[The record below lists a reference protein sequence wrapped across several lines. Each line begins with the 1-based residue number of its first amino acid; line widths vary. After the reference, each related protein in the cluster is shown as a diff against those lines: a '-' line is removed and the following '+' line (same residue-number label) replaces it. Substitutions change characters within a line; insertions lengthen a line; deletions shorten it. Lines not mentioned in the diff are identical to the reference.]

1 MRWQQY
7 QVMSSLADTIGLL
20 AESGGRARVVAGGT
34 DLMVQVERGRIVA
47 PLPLLLD
54 VSRLEELREITVED
68 GYLGI
73 GGATTMTE
81 LAESPLVRR
90 HAPALAEGAAAA
102 ASWQVRNVATVGGNV
117 MNASPAADTLPP
129 LAALGATAEMAGPA
143 GRRRVNVAD
152 LASGPGRT
160 QAGPDEVL
168 ARILVP
174 LIAAGDG
181 QAFLKLGRRQAL
193 SVSVVNV
200 AAQVRLEGALVRQ
213 ARVALGAV
221 AATVVVSK
229 AASEIL
235 EGKAPSADR
244 LAQLEEALKAEVHPI
259 SDVRAGADYR
269 RDMAGL
275 FGRRAVEI
283 AYERALGSLRGPE
296 GEVRNG

>member
-1 MRWQQY
+1 
-7 QVMSSLADTIGLL
+7 
-20 AESGGRARVVAGGT
+20 
-34 DLMVQVERGRIVA
+34 
-47 PLPLLLD
+47 
-54 VSRLEELREITVED
+54 VSRLGELRGIGVED
-68 GYLGI
+68 GYLSVGA
-73 GGATTMTE
+73 ATTMTE
-81 LAESPLVRR
+81 LSESPLVRR

-102 ASWQVRNVATVGGNV
+102 ASWQVRNVATVGGNL

-129 LAALGATAEMAGPA
+129 LAALGATAEIAGPA
-143 GRRRVNVAD
+143 GRRRVQVAD

-160 QAGPDEVL
+160 QVGPDEVL

-174 LIAAGDG
+174 LLAAGDG

-200 AAQVRLEGALVRQ
+200 AAQLRLEGALVRQ
-213 ARVALGAV
+213 VRVALGAV

-229 AASEIL
+229 AAPAIL
-235 EGKAPSADR
+235 EGNAPSAGL
-244 LAQLEEALKAEVHPI
+244 LAQLEQALRAEADPI
-259 SDVRAGADYR
+259 TDVRAGADYR

-296 GEVRNG
+296 GEVQNG